1 MGLRDILNDYNLG
14 TEETS
19 ERIDLLLNAL
29 RRKPGYSDALANYG
43 KQHGGADSSDF
54 VGPQLSSFV
63 SAVREN
69 PDIFRTML
77 ASLFS
82 VVFLLDTAEKLP
94 GVGSILGASLD
105 VMLMGGKVLTKAIQA
120 GIPPL
125 MGLLPIPYA
134 SMAGLAMAAVFG
146 MIAWPM
152 IALISLSRQ
161 DFAAAMDAY
170 ARAIPP
176 PFGDM
181 LANTFTEGNRA
192 VAKVNDK
199 RERLTVDLSNAFT
212 MLSGALASAS
222 VEAREGLKSLA
233 AEISAAAAPKPPPTM
248 YQRLKARMMPAPKPP
263 TFYQNLRTRAVPTM
277 AAATTSSLAALDKLR
292 TRAAPA
298 MAAAKTSSLAALEKL
313 RAQGAASAAAP
324 QPRGG
329 FHRRTRRRA
338 WRTPRT
344 RRRSERR

>member
-1 MGLRDILNDYNLG
+1 MGLRDILDEYKLG

-29 RRKPGYSDALANYG
+29 RRKPGYSDALKTYG
-43 KQHGGADSSDF
+43 KQRGGADSGDF

-63 SAVREN
+63 SAVQEN

-82 VVFLLDTAEKLP
+82 AAFILDSAEKLP
-94 GVGSILGASLD
+94 GVGSILGASMD
-105 VMLMGGKVLTKAIQA
+105 VMLMGGKVLTKSIQA

-134 SMAGLAMAAVFG
+134 SMAGLVMAAVFG

-152 IALISLSRQ
+152 IALVSLSRQ

-192 VAKVNDK
+192 IAKVNEK
-199 RERLTVDLSNAFT
+199 RERLTADLSNAFT

-222 VEAREGLKSLA
+222 VEAREGLKTLA
-233 AEISAAAAPKPPPTM
+233 TEISAAAAPKPPPTL
-248 YQRLKARMMPAPKPP
+248 YQRLKSRVMPAPKPP
-263 TFYQNLRTRAVPTM
+263 TLYQRLQART
-277 AAATTSSLAALDKLR
+277 
-292 TRAAPA
+292 APA
-298 MAAAKTSSLAALEKL
+298 MNRLQSQLA
-313 RAQGAASAAAP
+313 P
-324 QPRGG
+324 TGG
-329 FHRRTRRRA
+329 FHGRTRRRA

-344 RRRSERR
+344 RRRSARR

>member
-1 MGLRDILNDYNLG
+1 MGLRDILDEYKLG

-19 ERIDLLLNAL
+19 ERISLLLDAL
-29 RRKPGYSDALANYG
+29 RRKPGYSDALKNYG
-43 KQHGGADSSDF
+43 KQSGGADSGDF

-63 SAVREN
+63 TAVRDN

-82 VVFLLDTAEKLP
+82 VVFILDTAEKLP
-94 GVGSILGASLD
+94 GFGSILGASMD
-105 VMLMGGKVLTKAIQA
+105 VMLMGGKVLTKSIQA

-134 SMAGLAMAAVFG
+134 SMAGLVMAAVFG

-152 IALISLSRQ
+152 IALVSLSRQ

-170 ARAIPP
+170 TRAIPP

-192 VAKVNDK
+192 VAKVNEK
-199 RERLTVDLSNAFT
+199 RERLTTDLSNAFT
-212 MLSGALASAS
+212 MLSSALGEAS
-222 VEAREGLKSLA
+222 VGAREGLKTLA
-233 AEISAAAAPKPPPTM
+233 AEVSAATAPPPPLTTYQKFKARIMPTKKPPTM
-248 YQRLKARMMPAPKPP
+248 LERLKARAG
-263 TFYQNLRTRAVPTM
+263 
-277 AAATTSSLAALDKLR
+277 
-292 TRAAPA
+292 PA
-298 MAAAKTSSLAALEKL
+298 MTAAKTASTSAIDKL
-313 RAQGAASAAAP
+313 RAQQATT
-324 QPRGG
+324 GG
-329 FHRRTRRRA
+329 FHGRTRRRA

-344 RRRSERR
+344 RRRSARR